1 DSTAEVAQARGKEKT
16 LSGRLRKIEENVD
29 DRVLELSEDKAD
41 KAALAQI
48 SQSKRDKDV
57 DIEMKDLSQGVKEAM
72 TGDSVAVVGEDAVV
86 NVNLKENVVTRDKMD
101 KNYAVNYPYL
111 SDDSFDL
118 DYVWDEGNYIVSGPV
133 LNNPFETGC
142 ALNVKR
148 HKTIDTNNN
157 LWIVQSVT
165 VYGSGSDVGDTKK
178 RLLRIDEDTLSIDIL
193 GEGKNVTGN
202 DFSDDT
208 LSDDYAYKDYL
219 GGDEFNLND
228 IKGEGNYIVN
238 ANVINNPFKEGVT
251 MSVTRHKLNKDD
263 NVLWIVQDCVVY
275 GSVSKRGDRA
285 WRIIRYKS
293 NGEFDYS
300 SEWHGD
306 VGNKTINILWI
317 SNSFGLNTTEYIHQI
332 ANSADVNI
340 VNSNLYISGGLLS
353 EH

>member
-1 DSTAEVAQARGKEKT
+1 MGGMNLHRINLEILVLISDFITSKEDFMELNRTPDKIDRKARNEKNINWERIERIADEVDNLVIREGGDSTAEVAQARGKEKT

-72 TGDSVAVVGEDAVV
+72 TGDSVAVVGEDAVG
-86 NVNLKENVVTRDKMD
+86 NVNLKENAVTRDKMD

-178 RLLRIDEDTLSIDIL
+178 
-193 GEGKNVTGN
+193 
-202 DFSDDT
+202 
-208 LSDDYAYKDYL
+208 
-219 GGDEFNLND
+219 
-228 IKGEGNYIVN
+228 
-238 ANVINNPFKEGVT
+238 
-251 MSVTRHKLNKDD
+251 
-263 NVLWIVQDCVVY
+263 
-275 GSVSKRGDRA
+275 
-285 WRIIRYKS
+285 
-293 NGEFDYS
+293 
-300 SEWHGD
+300 
-306 VGNKTINILWI
+306 
-317 SNSFGLNTTEYIHQI
+317 
-332 ANSADVNI
+332 
-340 VNSNLYISGGLLS
+340 
-353 EH
+353 